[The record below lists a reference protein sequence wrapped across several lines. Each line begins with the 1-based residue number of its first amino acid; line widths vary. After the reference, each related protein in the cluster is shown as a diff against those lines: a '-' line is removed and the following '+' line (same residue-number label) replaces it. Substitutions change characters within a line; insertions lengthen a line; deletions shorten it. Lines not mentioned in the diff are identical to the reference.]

1 MEAVADYEARIK
13 QLYSEVDRLERDL
26 KRYTET
32 NGSKFMRN
40 HLTEK
45 IKSLYAD
52 IDSLKADYAIEA
64 GKAGLLCG

>member
-1 MEAVADYEARIK
+1 MEAVADYEAWIK

-32 NGSKFMRN
+32 NGSKFM
-40 HLTEK
+40 LDYLPEK

-52 IDSLKADYAIEA
+52 IDSLKTDCAIEA

>member
-1 MEAVADYEARIK
+1 MEAVADYEAWIK
-13 QLYSEVDRLERDL
+13 QLYSEVSRLERDL

-40 HLTEK
+40 YLTEK

-52 IDSLKADYAIEA
+52 IDSMKADCAIEA